1 MIQNWY
7 AILNESEVPSP
18 AVLLFPGRIEENI
31 RRMIRLAGGSE
42 RLRPHVKTHKI
53 PQVLA
58 LQLAQ
63 GISRFKAATIAECEM
78 VAAAGGTDVLLAYP
92 LVGPNIE
99 RFVQLVRRFPKTH
112 FSALADHVGTVGL
125 IDKIAGHS
133 GVQFDMLVDLNVGQN
148 RTGIVPG
155 DGAADVYRAIHKS
168 ANLRA
173 AGLHAYDGH
182 LHDADHAK
190 LVADAEKAFEPVWQ
204 LRDRLRAEGILVPKV
219 VASGTPTFPVLAQHS
234 EVEVGCGTTILWD
247 FGQSINSPDLDFL
260 NAAVLLIRV
269 ISKPCAGRLCLDL
282 GHKAVAS
289 EMPHPRVKLLGLEDA
304 QVVIHSEEHLVVET
318 ARADAYEIGDVIYGI
333 PRHVCPT
340 VALHH
345 EVWTVRDGRATERWE
360 VVARK
365 RRITI

>member
-18 AVLLFPGRIEENI
+18 ALLVYPSRIEENI
-31 RRMIRLAGGSE
+31 RRMIRQAGGPE
-42 RLRPHVKTHKI
+42 RLRPHVKTHKT

-58 LQLAQ
+58 LQIAQ
-63 GISRFKAATIAECEM
+63 GITRFKAATIAECEM
-78 VAAAGGTDVLLAYP
+78 VAAAGGSDVLLAYP
-92 LVGPNIE
+92 LVGPNIQ
-99 RFVQLVRRFPKTH
+99 RFVELVIHFPKVH
-112 FSALADHVGTVGL
+112 FSALADSVDMVRKV
-125 IDKIAGHS
+125 DRIAAQS
-133 GVQFDMLVDLNVGQN
+133 GVQIDMLVDLNVGQN

-155 DGAADVYRAIHKS
+155 EGAMEVYRAIHKAS
-168 ANLRA
+168 NLRA

-182 LHDADHAK
+182 LHNADHAR
-190 LVADAEKAFEPVWQ
+190 LVADAEKAFAPVWQ
-204 LRDRLRAEGILVPKV
+204 MRDQLRAEGIRVPKV
-219 VASGTPTFPVLAQHS
+219 VASGTPTFPLLAKHA
-234 EVEVGCGTTILWD
+234 EVEVGCGTTVLWD
-247 FGQSINSPDLDFL
+247 FGQPINSPDLDYL

-269 ISKPCAGRLCLDL
+269 ISKPCPGRLCLDL

-304 QVVIHSEEHLVVET
+304 QFVIHSEEHLVIET

-333 PRHVCPT
+333 PKHVCPT

-345 EVWTVRDGRATERWE
+345 DVHVVRDGRAVERWE